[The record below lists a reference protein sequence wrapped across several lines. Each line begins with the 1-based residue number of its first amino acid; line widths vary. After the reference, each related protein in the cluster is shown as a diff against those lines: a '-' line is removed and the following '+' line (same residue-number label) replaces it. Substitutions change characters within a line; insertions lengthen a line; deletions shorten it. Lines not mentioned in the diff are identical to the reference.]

1 MPAIRTSLN
10 GLWIS
15 MKTIVNGHQVT
26 VGQALRDHAVSH
38 LEEHVGKYFA
48 DATDAH
54 VTFSREGQ
62 GIRAHVSVHV
72 GHDIH
77 AEGHAD
83 GQDVYTSFNLATE
96 HVAKQLRRSKR
107 KLRQHH

>member
-1 MPAIRTSLN
+1 
-10 GLWIS
+10 
-15 MKTIVNGHQVT
+15 MKTIVNGHQVD
-26 VGQALRDHAVSH
+26 VGQALRDHAESH
-38 LEEHVGKYFA
+38 LEENVGKYFA

-54 VTFSREGQ
+54 VTFAREGS
-62 GIRAHVSVHV
+62 GFRAHISVHV

-83 GQDVYTSFNLATE
+83 ASDPYTSFNLATE